1 MPKPN
6 RARASAGCVCVC
18 GGGGGVG
25 AGAVVEDRAFS
36 ALSGL
41 TKNFMQIKVKKIRGG
56 AFKRISKWS
65 G

>member
-1 MPKPN
+1 M
-6 RARASAGCVCVC
+6 CVC
-18 GGGGGVG
+18 GGGGVG
-25 AGAVVEDRAFS
+25 AGAVVEDRAFR